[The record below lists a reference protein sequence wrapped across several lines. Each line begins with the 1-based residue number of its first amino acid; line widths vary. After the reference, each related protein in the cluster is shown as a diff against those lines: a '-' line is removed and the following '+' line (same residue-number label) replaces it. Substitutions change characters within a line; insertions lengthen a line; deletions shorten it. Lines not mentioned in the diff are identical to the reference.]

1 LQENFAA
8 VFYFCQVDKQAI
20 RKLYLQKRK
29 SLSPEQVAAL
39 SEKIFQNSKK
49 LSFEGVKYLHIF
61 YPITGKQEINSLLL
75 AGWIRSNHPEI
86 KLLLPKSDL
95 QNHTLEHIVWEEDT
109 PLAMN
114 EWGITEPEN
123 GEAIQP
129 GLIDMVIIPLLAFDK
144 AGNRIGYGKG
154 FYDRFLAECRLGIKK
169 VGVSYFDAENVLF
182 DADEYD
188 IPLDICVTP
197 ERIWEF

>member
-1 LQENFAA
+1 M
-8 VFYFCQVDKQAI
+8 
-20 RKLYLQKRK
+20 
-29 SLSPEQVAAL
+29 
-39 SEKIFQNSKK
+39 
-49 LSFEGVKYLHIF
+49 
-61 YPITGKQEINSLLL
+61 LL

-154 FYDRFLAECRLGIKK
+154 FYDRFLAECRPDVRKIGI
-169 VGVSYFDAENVLF
+169 SYFEPEEKFEEVDVF
-182 DADEYD
+182 D
-188 IPLDICVTP
+188 IPLDVCLTP
-197 ERIWEF
+197 VKIWAF